1 LATSPKIALADVA
14 DALRQQA
21 TARGSRT
28 DVRIWLA
35 LVTVYLLWGSTYL
48 GIKYAIDTIPPLL
61 MGSLRFLVAGGVL
74 YALAI
79 RTGDTRGDRVGSR
92 QWIAALV
99 IGGALL
105 VGGNGG
111 VILAEQYVPTG
122 VVALLVAT
130 APLWMAII
138 NRVVFGRRLP
148 ALVIVGLVIGFGG
161 VAFLIGSPGAG
172 HINLFGAALAL
183 AAPLCWASGS
193 VFTRH
198 VKLPIRPL
206 VAASMEMLWAGLLFG
221 IASVLTGELGRM
233 HWQHVSTTSILALAY
248 LIVFGSLVGF
258 SAYVWLLRS
267 APLSLVST
275 YAYVNPVVAVILG
288 ALFIGEALNAR
299 TLIAGGIILAAVALI
314 VVARNRVTASRR
326 PRQKGGLAHG
336 QGRDLTG

>member
-1 LATSPKIALADVA
+1 MATAPKFNPADVA
-14 DALRQQA
+14 QSLRQRA
-21 TARGSRT
+21 GAGAARPG
-28 DVRIWLA
+28 VRIWLA
-35 LVTVYLLWGSTYL
+35 LGTVYILWGSTYL
-48 GIKYAIDTIPPLL
+48 GIKYAIDTIPPFL

-74 YALAI
+74 YLLAI
-79 RTGDTRGDRVGSR
+79 RTGDARGDRVGAR
-92 QWIAALV
+92 QWMAAVL

-111 VILAEQYVPTG
+111 VILAEQYAPTG

-138 NRVVFGRRLP
+138 DRVVFGRRLP
-148 ALVIVGLVIGFGG
+148 GLVIVGLVIGFGG

-198 VKLPIRPL
+198 VKLPVRPL

-221 IASVLTGELGRM
+221 IASILTGELGRV
-233 HWQHVSTTSILALAY
+233 HWQHVSATSIVALLY

-275 YAYVNPVVAVILG
+275 YAYVNPFVAVALG
-288 ALFIGEALNAR
+288 AIIAGEILTPR
-299 TLIAGGIILAAVALI
+299 ILIAGSIILAAVALI
-314 VVARNRVTASRR
+314 VVARNRAAAATARV
-326 PRQKGGLAHG
+326 A
-336 QGRDLTG
+336 

>member
-1 LATSPKIALADVA
+1 MATAPKFNRADVA
-14 DALRQQA
+14 QSLRQRA
-21 TARGSRT
+21 GAGAARPG
-28 DVRIWLA
+28 VRIWLA
-35 LVTVYLLWGSTYL
+35 LGTVYILWGSTYL
-48 GIKYAIDTIPPLL
+48 GIKYAIDTIPPFL

-74 YALAI
+74 YLLAI
-79 RTGDTRGDRVGSR
+79 RTGDARGDRVGAR
-92 QWIAALV
+92 QWMAAVL

-111 VILAEQYVPTG
+111 VILAEQYAPTG

-138 NRVVFGRRLP
+138 DRVVFGRRLP
-148 ALVIVGLVIGFGG
+148 VLGIIGLLIGFGG

-183 AAPLCWASGS
+183 AAPVCWASGS

-198 VKLPIRPL
+198 VKLPKRPL
-206 VAASMEMLWAGLLFG
+206 VAAGIEMLWAGLVFG
-221 IASVLTGELGRM
+221 VASIVTGELGRL
-233 HWQHVSTTSILALAY
+233 HWQHVSTTSIVALLY

-288 ALFIGEALNAR
+288 GIFLGEAITAR
-299 TLIAGGIILAAVALI
+299 LVIAGGIIVLAVALI
-314 VVARNRVTASRR
+314 VIARSRAVSQARVPVSA
-326 PRQKGGLAHG
+326 
-336 QGRDLTG
+336 

>member
-1 LATSPKIALADVA
+1 MATAPRFNPADVA
-14 DALRQQA
+14 QSLRQRA
-21 TARGSRT
+21 GAGTARPG
-28 DVRIWLA
+28 VRIWLA
-35 LVTVYLLWGSTYL
+35 LGTVYILWGSTYL
-48 GIKYAIDTIPPLL
+48 GIKYAIDTIPPFL

-74 YALAI
+74 YLLAI
-79 RTGDTRGDRVGSR
+79 RTGDARGDRVGAR
-92 QWIAALV
+92 QWMAAVL

-111 VILAEQYVPTG
+111 VILAEQYAPTG

-138 NRVVFGRRLP
+138 DRVVFGRRLP
-148 ALVIVGLVIGFGG
+148 VLGIIGLLIGFGG

-183 AAPLCWASGS
+183 AAPVCWASGS

-198 VKLPIRPL
+198 VKLPKRPL
-206 VAASMEMLWAGLLFG
+206 VAAGIEMLWAGLVFG
-221 IASVLTGELGRM
+221 VASIVTGELGRL
-233 HWQHVSTTSILALAY
+233 HWQHVSTTSIVALLY

-288 ALFIGEALNAR
+288 GIFLGEAITAR
-299 TLIAGGIILAAVALI
+299 LVIAGGIIVLAVALI
-314 VVARNRVTASRR
+314 VIARSRAVSQARVPVSA
-326 PRQKGGLAHG
+326 
-336 QGRDLTG
+336 

>member
-1 LATSPKIALADVA
+1 MATAPKFTPADVA
-14 DALRQQA
+14 HALRQRAGAGA
-21 TARGSRT
+21 TRPG
-28 DVRIWLA
+28 VRIWLA
-35 LVTVYLLWGSTYL
+35 LGTIYIVWGSTYL
-48 GIKYAIDTIPPLL
+48 GIKYAIDTIPPFL

-74 YALAI
+74 YLLAI
-79 RTGDTRGDRVGSR
+79 RSGDTRGDRVGAR
-92 QWIAALV
+92 QWMAALL

-111 VILAEQYVPTG
+111 VFLAEQYAPTG

-138 NRVVFGRRLP
+138 DRVVFGRRLP
-148 ALVIVGLVIGFGG
+148 VLVIVGLLIGFGG

-183 AAPLCWASGS
+183 AAPVCWASGS

-198 VKLPIRPL
+198 VRLPKRPL
-206 VAASMEMLWAGLLFG
+206 VAAGMEMLWAGLVFA
-221 IASVLTGELGRM
+221 IASVATGELGRL
-233 HWQHVSTTSILALAY
+233 HWQHVSTTSIVALLY
-248 LIVFGSLVGF
+248 LIVLGSLVGF

-288 ALFIGEALNAR
+288 GIFLGEAITAR
-299 TLIAGGIILAAVALI
+299 LVIAGGIIVLAVALI
-314 VVARNRVTASRR
+314 VVARSRAASQARVPVSA
-326 PRQKGGLAHG
+326 
-336 QGRDLTG
+336 

>member
-1 LATSPKIALADVA
+1 VA
-14 DALRQQA
+14 QSLRQRA
-21 TARGSRT
+21 GAGAARPG
-28 DVRIWLA
+28 VRIWLA
-35 LVTVYLLWGSTYL
+35 LGTVYILWGSTYL
-48 GIKYAIDTIPPLL
+48 GIKYAIDTIPPFL

-74 YALAI
+74 YLLAI
-79 RTGDTRGDRVGSR
+79 RTGDARGDRVGAR
-92 QWIAALV
+92 QWMAAVL

-111 VILAEQYVPTG
+111 VILAEQYAPTG

-138 NRVVFGRRLP
+138 DRVVFGRRLP
-148 ALVIVGLVIGFGG
+148 VLGIIGLLIGFGG

-183 AAPLCWASGS
+183 AAPVCWASGS

-198 VKLPIRPL
+198 VKLPKRPL
-206 VAASMEMLWAGLLFG
+206 VAAGIEMLWAGLVFG
-221 IASVLTGELGRM
+221 VASIVTGELGRL
-233 HWQHVSTTSILALAY
+233 HWQHVSTTSIVALLY

-288 ALFIGEALNAR
+288 GIFLGEAITAR
-299 TLIAGGIILAAVALI
+299 LVIAGGIIVLAVALI
-314 VVARNRVTASRR
+314 VIARSRAVSQARVPVSA
-326 PRQKGGLAHG
+326 
-336 QGRDLTG
+336 

>member
-1 LATSPKIALADVA
+1 VAAKPKFSPADVA
-14 DALRQQA
+14 EALRRQA
-21 TARGSRT
+21 GARAARPAA
-28 DVRIWLA
+28 RIWLA
-35 LVTVYLLWGSTYL
+35 LGTVYILWGSTYL
-48 GIKYAIDTIPPLL
+48 GIKYAIETIPPLM
-61 MGSLRFLVAGGVL
+61 MGSLRFIAAGGVL
-74 YALAI
+74 YLLAS
-79 RTGDTRGDRVGSR
+79 RTGDRRRDPIGTR
-92 QWIAALV
+92 QWMAALV

-138 NRVVFGRRLP
+138 DRVVFGRRLP
-148 ALVIVGLVIGFGG
+148 ALVIVGLLIGFGG
-161 VAFLIGSPGAG
+161 VAFLIGSPGSG

-198 VKLPIRPL
+198 VTLPVRPL
-206 VAASMEMLWAGLLFG
+206 VAAAMEMLWAGLLFG
-221 IASVLTGELGRM
+221 VASILTGELGRV
-233 HWQHVSTTSILALAY
+233 HWQQVSTTSLLALRY

-288 ALFIGEALNAR
+288 TIFVGEAINAR
-299 TLIAGGIILAAVALI
+299 LVIAGGIIIFAVALI
-314 VVARNRVTASRR
+314 VVARNRAASQAR
-326 PRQKGGLAHG
+326 LAVS
-336 QGRDLTG
+336 T

>member
-1 LATSPKIALADVA
+1 MAQP
-14 DALRQQA
+14 LRQQA
-21 TARGSRT
+21 GARAARPAA
-28 DVRIWLA
+28 RIWLA
-35 LVTVYLLWGSTYL
+35 LGTVYILWGSTYL
-48 GIKYAIDTIPPLL
+48 GIKYAIDTIPPFL
-61 MGSLRFLVAGGVL
+61 MGSLRFLAAGGVL
-74 YALAI
+74 YLLAI
-79 RTGDTRGDRVGSR
+79 RNGDRRADPVGAR
-92 QWIAALV
+92 QWLAALL

-111 VILAEQYVPTG
+111 VILAEQYAPTG

-138 NRVVFGRRLP
+138 DRVVFGRRLP
-148 ALVIVGLVIGFGG
+148 ALVIVGLLIGFGG
-161 VAFLIGSPGAG
+161 VAFLIGSPGSG
-172 HINLFGAALAL
+172 HINLFAAALAL

-221 IASVLTGELGRM
+221 IFSLVTGELGRV
-233 HWQHVSTTSILALAY
+233 HWQHISTTSIVALLY

-288 ALFIGEALNAR
+288 AAFIGEAINAR
-299 TLIAGGIILAAVALI
+299 LVIAGGIIILAVALI
-314 VVARNRVTASRR
+314 VVARNRAASQARV
-326 PRQKGGLAHG
+326 PVSA
-336 QGRDLTG
+336 